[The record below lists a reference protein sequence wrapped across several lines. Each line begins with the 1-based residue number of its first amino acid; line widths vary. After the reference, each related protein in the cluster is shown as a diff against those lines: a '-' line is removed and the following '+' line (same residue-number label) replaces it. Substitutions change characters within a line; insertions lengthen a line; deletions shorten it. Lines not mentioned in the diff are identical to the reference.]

1 MKQTARFSFRI
12 TALLVVL
19 LFLTVTSIVLFNYS
33 QSTKAVL
40 GLSDRLTAEVT
51 DNVVKYT
58 LSTLNPISTHV
69 EVLSTS
75 QKLETAVA
83 NKELLTDIM
92 WKQLQSAK
100 EVASIF
106 IADEKGDFLQTRRS
120 PKYAVRL
127 IDRTRETPVETW
139 DFTDESMKTISQ
151 ENRSGSYDPRVRPWY
166 KNAVEK
172 KVIWTDLYV
181 FSSTGALGFTVTY
194 PIYKGEEKTGVAAFD
209 IALDGLSKFL
219 MEIKKLKKVEIVI
232 FDEQKNIVATSV
244 KEKGYVEIDGK
255 KKPKTISK
263 MKNQVMKQSVSHFI
277 KSKETR
283 GTHTVNGKN
292 YFVSISSFPSDF
304 SRKWKVAVVVPEEE
318 ILGDINTTFAQSIII
333 SAIILIVS
341 IIFTVIYIGKTFTKS
356 INSLEG
362 YITKVSTTK
371 DLNIKNN
378 LDADNEIGLIA
389 AHLASLFSSFRE
401 LISASIKT
409 SSENISVSKMLI
421 GAVDNVASSMEK
433 SEEITSETSKQS
445 KSAINEISSFIELA
459 KDGKEAANTA
469 KEHLETA
476 KNEIVHLA
484 NGVQKTA
491 EDETE
496 MAHKVEGLANDAEQ
510 VKNVLSIIS
519 DIAEQTNL
527 LALNAAIEA

>member
-151 ENRSGSYDPRVRPWY
+151 ENRSGSY
-166 KNAVEK
+166 
-172 KVIWTDLYV
+172 
-181 FSSTGALGFTVTY
+181 
-194 PIYKGEEKTGVAAFD
+194 
-209 IALDGLSKFL
+209 
-219 MEIKKLKKVEIVI
+219 
-232 FDEQKNIVATSV
+232 
-244 KEKGYVEIDGK
+244 
-255 KKPKTISK
+255 
-263 MKNQVMKQSVSHFI
+263 
-277 KSKETR
+277 
-283 GTHTVNGKN
+283 
-292 YFVSISSFPSDF
+292 
-304 SRKWKVAVVVPEEE
+304 
-318 ILGDINTTFAQSIII
+318 
-333 SAIILIVS
+333 
-341 IIFTVIYIGKTFTKS
+341 
-356 INSLEG
+356 
-362 YITKVSTTK
+362 
-371 DLNIKNN
+371 
-378 LDADNEIGLIA
+378 EIGR
-389 AHLASLFSSFRE
+389 AH
-401 LISASIKT
+401 
-409 SSENISVSKMLI
+409 V
-421 GAVDNVASSMEK
+421 
-433 SEEITSETSKQS
+433 
-445 KSAINEISSFIELA
+445 
-459 KDGKEAANTA
+459 
-469 KEHLETA
+469 
-476 KNEIVHLA
+476 
-484 NGVQKTA
+484 
-491 EDETE
+491 
-496 MAHKVEGLANDAEQ
+496 
-510 VKNVLSIIS
+510 
-519 DIAEQTNL
+519 
-527 LALNAAIEA
+527 